1 LNPSFLDFTLYPVP
15 DEDWPAERVQG
26 DGKND
31 ILLLYQ
37 IEKEDDAAELAAF
50 LDRILSAVKMDRKQ
64 EAYTI
69 ELTAGE
75 AISLPR
81 QPWLKSSSYVLIF
94 GVQTHQLGLGFQL
107 PAYQPIV
114 FQGKTYLW
122 SDALAAIAEERRQ
135 GGKKMSGQLWQALKT
150 LFIH

>member
-1 LNPSFLDFTLYPVP
+1 
-15 DEDWPAERVQG
+15 
-26 DGKND
+26 
-31 ILLLYQ
+31 
-37 IEKEDDAAELAAF
+37 
-50 LDRILSAVKMDRKQ
+50 MDRKQ